1 MAQKGHGKLWGVSP
15 LYFSRRLTDRVFRGC
30 RLITPPSLPPSTK
43 PRFLGQKG
51 HCGLAGRCGVVCR
64 SLVRV
69 PDCIFLRPTT
79 WVRDQSCFMLSCFHA
94 HVHAGSTPDR
104 SRDLAGDQK
113 PAEKTEWTVS
123 GEVRETDLF
132 PSCHL
137 SCHRTGYHSPP
148 LSLVKRGK
156 GEISSEP
163 SRGISEYLSVSQSL
177 SGGHSATI
185 SSDGGGRVGGRA
197 IPPRACEPPGC
208 RKLVRAVWRSRF
220 SRWAGHSGSILERKA
235 EQRSS
240 GATEFWKFTLF
251 TPFTPFTPPVVS
263 R

>member
-104 SRDLAGDQK
+104 SRDLAGDQR

-156 GEISSEP
+156 GGNKFGTAPRNFRISQC
-163 SRGISEYLSVSQSL
+163 LSV
-177 SGGHSATI
+177 
-185 SSDGGGRVGGRA
+185 
-197 IPPRACEPPGC
+197 
-208 RKLVRAVWRSRF
+208 AVWRALRYDIFRRWWASRRTRY
-220 SRWAGHSGSILERKA
+220 SPPGMRAARLPKAGEGGLEIPLLSLGRSFWKYSGAESGAA
-235 EQRSS
+235 EQWSN
-240 GATEFWKFTLF
+240 
-251 TPFTPFTPPVVS
+251 
-263 R
+263 